1 MKYLLLLF
9 VLFIISQ
16 VTVFFFFLGYEVS
29 TIDDTL
35 AEARIYVTAT
45 GCKSILRPH
54 HFENMLEDTIVCN
67 IGHFDCEI
75 DIAWLNANC
84 VKKEVIKPQASFSAN
99 I

>member
-1 MKYLLLLF
+1 MA
-9 VLFIISQ
+9 
-16 VTVFFFFLGYEVS
+16 

-35 AEARIYVTAT
+35 HEARIYVTAT

-54 HFENMLEDTIVCN
+54 HFEKMLEDTIICN

-84 VKKEVIKPQASFSAN
+84 VKKDVIKPQASFSAS

>member
-1 MKYLLLLF
+1 M
-9 VLFIISQ
+9 I
-16 VTVFFFFLGYEVS
+16 FFSSGYEVA

-35 AEARIYVTAT
+35 HEARIYVTAT

-54 HFENMLEDTIVCN
+54 HFEKMLEDTIICN

-84 VKKEVIKPQASFSAN
+84 VKKDVIKPQASFNAS